1 MIATGS
7 PTDTLRNV
15 NAVLDV
21 LGLLPVTHLQS
32 DDDGLGLALLL
43 QTCSKAIEAAQRDM
57 DKMELQRKITAV
69 SAPAALTFNPPV
81 RRMAM
86 RGSGSSWRMAE
97 QVAQRNPNG
106 MNQVVLLMD
115 GQESLWRAGWT

>member
-1 MIATGS
+1 M
-7 PTDTLRNV
+7 
-15 NAVLDV
+15 LDV